1 MRVFL
6 SWSGAA
12 SRLCAEALRDW
23 LPFMNQGIAPF
34 VSSQDISKGER
45 GLDKIA
51 SKLQDSTFGIVCVT
65 RENQHAPWINFEAGA
80 LSRELGESMLA
91 PFLLDLEVKDLS
103 GPVAQFQATESTSR
117 DEVWA
122 LVKCL
127 NENCE
132 TVIDSDR
139 LQVTFDR
146 FWSDIEEKLNV
157 IRESRPSSSAPQ
169 RDTPE
174 ILNELVALVRE
185 QSSRINSMTK
195 QISRIEGENQAPR
208 YVINDPSAVTIN
220 THNENE
226 GGDKSVEI
234 LRHAITSVVGPDN
247 IIETRIKTE
256 AYADITMIV
265 TDEGFSAAQQNVT
278 QLQAIASRARVSAT
292 IRTSNLSPGNS
303 VVLAPF

>member
-1 MRVFL
+1 M
-6 SWSGAA
+6 SWSGEA

-23 LPFMNQGIAPF
+23 LPFMNQGIDPF

-51 SKLQDSTFGIVCVT
+51 SKLQDSSFGIVCVT
-65 RENQHAPWINFEAGA
+65 RENQHAPWVNFEAGA

-117 DEVWA
+117 DEVWT

-127 NENCE
+127 NEKCE
-132 TVIDSDR
+132 TVIGSDR

-146 FWSDIEEKLNV
+146 FWGDIEDKLNA
-157 IRESRPSSSAPQ
+157 IRESRPSPSIPQ

-174 ILNELVALVRE
+174 ILNELVALVRD
-185 QSSRINSMTK
+185 QTSRINSLTT
-195 QISRIEGENQAPR
+195 QISQIQEENQTPR

-220 THNENE
+220 THNESRE
-226 GGDKSVEI
+226 GSILFLRRIIADIVRPENVVE
-234 LRHAITSVVGPDN
+234 TQ
-247 IIETRIKTE
+247 IKTE
-256 AYADITMIV
+256 EYADLVV
-265 TDEGFSAAQQNVT
+265 TVTEEGFRIAQASVT
-278 QLQAIASRARVSAT
+278 QLQSSASKVGVSAV
-292 IRTSNLSPGNS
+292 IKSVLGSGNS